1 MEEFMLYNNRTLK
14 EEEISFGLYRTINM
28 CTFIKMEYLVA
39 NALVELYDKKGVD
52 RISLDQ
58 IQKYGIKVEEELNS
72 KENTRAILLY
82 SNVYTKEFLEDYS
95 EWFELIDNQIKIR
108 SGVGVE
114 DIREHILSYV
124 SVDVLFALLAE
135 KTLRVIDAA

>member
-52 RISLDQ
+52 RISLEQ
-58 IQKYGIKVEEELNS
+58 IQRYGIKVEEELNS

-82 SNVYTKEFLEDYS
+82 SNVNKYCIFKNTE
-95 EWFELIDNQIKIR
+95 R
-108 SGVGVE
+108 
-114 DIREHILSYV
+114 RILWKKHYL
-124 SVDVLFALLAE
+124 LF
-135 KTLRVIDAA
+135 